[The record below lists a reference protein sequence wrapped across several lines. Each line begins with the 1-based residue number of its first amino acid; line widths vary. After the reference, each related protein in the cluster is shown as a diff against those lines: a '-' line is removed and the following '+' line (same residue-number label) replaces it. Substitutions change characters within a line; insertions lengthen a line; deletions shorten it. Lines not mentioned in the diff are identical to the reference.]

1 MNVLVLGGD
10 GYLGWPVALSLAKSG
25 HNVTILDSLIK
36 RKWQME
42 SDSNPLHEVQPLH
55 RRVKAFEEITG
66 VSIAI
71 HIGDITNV
79 GAIYHIFDVV
89 RPDLVI
95 LTAGQPSAPFSMKNR
110 TNAIITQENI
120 FLSAINTLFA
130 MQRAQRDVNLIRLGS
145 LGVYGTPDISIG
157 DGYIPIEFAGRRDTL
172 PYPHQPGSFHH
183 LAECGVSS
191 ALLFACS
198 NWGLKIT
205 ELRLGV
211 VYGMDSPETILH
223 HNLAT
228 SFHYDAIFGTVANR
242 FCVQAAV
249 GHPLTVYGNGGQKR
263 AFLCLT
269 DVIQGVHLALQNPPE
284 PGNLRVFNHFSEV
297 LTIRELAERVQG
309 CAKKSGLHVE
319 IEPVVNPRTEK
330 ENHYYNPECKG
341 LRELGFSYT
350 PLEEVV
356 DDHLFAKILG
366 SKDRI
371 DLNLITQYILWRKH

>member
-1 MNVLVLGGD
+1 
-10 GYLGWPVALSLAKSG
+10 
-25 HNVTILDSLIK
+25 
-36 RKWQME
+36 
-42 SDSNPLHEVQPLH
+42 
-55 RRVKAFEEITG
+55 
-66 VSIAI
+66 
-71 HIGDITNV
+71 
-79 GAIYHIFDVV
+79 
-89 RPDLVI
+89 
-95 LTAGQPSAPFSMKNR
+95 
-110 TNAIITQENI
+110 
-120 FLSAINTLFA
+120 
-130 MQRAQRDVNLIRLGS
+130 
-145 LGVYGTPDISIG
+145 
-157 DGYIPIEFAGRRDTL
+157 
-172 PYPHQPGSFHH
+172 
-183 LAECGVSS
+183 
-191 ALLFACS
+191 
-198 NWGLKIT
+198 
-205 ELRLGV
+205 
-211 VYGMDSPETILH
+211 MDSPETILH

-341 LRELGFSYT
+341 LRELGFIYT